1 MKCKSCGGAMVR
13 VAFDP
18 YSFNTTYECPMC
30 NERFVSNEFE
40 IPKAVK
46 GVKPKEK
53 EVVYIVM
60 CEGAE
65 YDVTVESVFHDEKQA
80 EERAKALNKLL
91 LGYYHYVINRE
102 VEQ

>member
-1 MKCKSCGGAMVR
+1 MKCKTCNAPMYR

-18 YSFNTTYECPMC
+18 YTFNTTYECPGC
-30 NERFVSNEFE
+30 GERCVSDKFE
-40 IPKAVK
+40 IPKAIK
-46 GVKPKEK
+46 GVVPKKP

-65 YDVTVESVFHDEKQA
+65 YDVTVEAVFHNEEQA

-91 LGYYHYVINRE
+91 PSYYHYVINRE
-102 VEQ
+102 VE